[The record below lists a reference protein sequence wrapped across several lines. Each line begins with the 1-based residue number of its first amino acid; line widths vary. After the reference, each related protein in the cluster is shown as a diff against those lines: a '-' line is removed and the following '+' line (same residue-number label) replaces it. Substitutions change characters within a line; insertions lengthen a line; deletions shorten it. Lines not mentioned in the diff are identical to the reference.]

1 MIDRINLKALS
12 YMVIQNLDG
21 EMVEKLEQ
29 EDGPDTMDAVRNVI
43 ETETPAWVF
52 YYVNERSQE
61 LTEPANQI
69 PAVVPK
75 EKFVSKAEE
84 YAGRDNTVID
94 LTNPASQDWMSED
107 PMSRPREEYVSR
119 VESIQ
124 SALRTVLSDLTEASE
139 DTIDTL
145 AEDIHLTVDPLQWE
159 LNRVRNSEDGK
170 ATDQRIAEL
179 YLATGPNDVVD
190 TVDEHISNGTARD
203 IVDPDVLESYKLTQ
217 KELDSKIKRLRKETE
232 E

>member
-1 MIDRINLKALS
+1 
-12 YMVIQNLDG
+12 MVVRNLDG
-21 EMVEKLEQ
+21 ETIEKLEQ

-52 YYVNERSQE
+52 YYVNEKSQE

-75 EKFVSKAEE
+75 EAFVSKAEE
-84 YAGRDNTVID
+84 YAERDTAVID

-107 PMSRPREEYVSR
+107 PMSRPREEYNSR

-124 SALRTVLSDLTEASE
+124 SALKTVLSDLTEASD
-139 DTIDTL
+139 DTINTL
-145 AEDIHLTVDPLQWE
+145 AEDISSTVDPLQWE
-159 LNRVRNSEDGK
+159 LNRVRNSENGK

-190 TVDEHISNGTARD
+190 AVDEHVSNGTAKD

-217 KELDSKIKRLRKETE
+217 KELDSKIKRLKEETE